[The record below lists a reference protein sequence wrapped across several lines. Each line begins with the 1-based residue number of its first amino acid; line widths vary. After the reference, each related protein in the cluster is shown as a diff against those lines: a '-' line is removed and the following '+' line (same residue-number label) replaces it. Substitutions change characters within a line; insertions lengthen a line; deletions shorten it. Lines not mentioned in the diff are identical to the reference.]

1 VLRSGDM
8 ILAVNGQ
15 PVSSFTDVESV
26 IAAAAGEHQA
36 AAAAAA
42 GTGSIAAAAAADGAA
57 DPAAAAAAE
66 RPAKRPRSTADGL
79 TNSQQQRQQQ
89 QDMQQPSVTL
99 TLFRSGC
106 VMDCQVGLGQE
117 DSLGTDR
124 LVHWCGAQLQT
135 PHRSV
140 RELGFQPEGK
150 AGVFISRWHHGSP
163 AHRYRTVGGSC
174 LGVGDMCENACALG
188 FLSQV
193 FMLLSTARRQ
203 CEYVAH
209 AV

>member
-1 VLRSGDM
+1 MSYRAMQVLRSGDM

-36 AAAAAA
+36 ATLAAAA
-42 GTGSIAAAAAADGAA
+42 GTGSIAAAAAAAEA
-57 DPAAAAAAE
+57 DATADAAE
-66 RPAKRPRSTADGL
+66 RPVKRARSESSTVDGL
-79 TNSQQQRQQQ
+79 TNGQQQ
-89 QDMQQPSVTL
+89 QQPDVQQPSVVL

-106 VMDCQVGLGQE
+106 VLDCQVGLGQE

-124 LVHWCGAQLQT
+124 LVHWCGAQLQA

-163 AHRYRTVGGSC
+163 AHRLVT
-174 LGVGDMCENACALG
+174 GDCWHG
-188 FLSQV
+188 
-193 FMLLSTARRQ
+193 
-203 CEYVAH
+203 
-209 AV
+209 